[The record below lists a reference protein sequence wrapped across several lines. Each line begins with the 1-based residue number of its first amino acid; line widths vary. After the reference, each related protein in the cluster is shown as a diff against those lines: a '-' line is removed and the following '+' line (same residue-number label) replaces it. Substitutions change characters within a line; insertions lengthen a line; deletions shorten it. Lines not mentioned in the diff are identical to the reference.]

1 LSKFILFSILWW
13 ITGSPFL
20 AIFLLLVIFYLIDRR
35 YVGIFPSIT
44 RPIQRAR
51 RMARLK
57 EELRLNPHHT
67 GNKLELAR
75 IYLEKHQYREALP
88 YLQEVYEK
96 IEDSPEI
103 LYELGLCYLK
113 TGKVGEGENMILGAL
128 RENPQLKYGEPYLEL
143 VDIFSKRNTEKA
155 FHYLQQIR
163 EIHSSSVETYY
174 RLGNLYLTMGQRS
187 EAKEAFVEAGEIYR
201 SLPKYMRRKQ
211 RKWAWLSSMKRMFP

>member
-1 LSKFILFSILWW
+1 MSKFILFSLLWW

-20 AIFLLLVIFYLIDRR
+20 AILLLLIIFYLIDRR

-75 IYLEKHQYREALP
+75 IYLEKRQYQEALS

-96 IEDSPEI
+96 MEDAPEI
-103 LYELGLCYLK
+103 LYELGLCHLK
-113 TGKVGEGENMILGAL
+113 TGEIEKGEKMILDAL
-128 RENPQLKYGEPYLEL
+128 RGNPHVKYGEPYLEL
-143 VDIFSKRNTEKA
+143 VDVFSKRNTEKA
-155 FHYLQQIR
+155 FYYLQQIR
-163 EIHSSSVETYY
+163 AIHSSSVETYY
-174 RLGNLYLTMGQRS
+174 RLGNLYITMGQRS
-187 EAKEAFVEAGEIYR
+187 EAKAAFVEAGEIYR
-201 SLPKYMRRKQ
+201 GLPKYMRRKQ
-211 RKWAWLSSMKRMFP
+211 RKWAWLSSLKKLFS